1 MTAGFNSEQ
10 PAVKVKVKIKLRL
23 LIRCVELWM
32 RWNLTQIILDRHG
45 SYLINMK
52 IQPTNCRQF
61 NDCLHSVSCD
71 FIQYSLSQL

>member
-32 RWNLTQIILDRHG
+32 RWNLTQIILDHHG
-45 SYLINMK
+45 NPVL
-52 IQPTNCRQF
+52 F
-61 NDCLHSVSCD
+61 D
-71 FIQYSLSQL
+71 